1 MIVENNIENEKRIL
15 IQGKG
20 NYSSKLKKGKLKTK
34 KLLKIARYI
43 RWKRAL
49 STISRA
55 SLKLRKYA
63 FTKTWKVVVTVSI
76 SENKYWVPCQKESQ
90 ATISESSHVYWSFIQ
105 QRAHLCLRP
114 CSLESFNISAK
125 TKPVCFRGHSYIDSS
140 HSLDQIDASGWVGLA
155 LWW

>member
-1 MIVENNIENEKRIL
+1 M
-15 IQGKG
+15 
-20 NYSSKLKKGKLKTK
+20 
-34 KLLKIARYI
+34 LKIARYI

-90 ATISESSHVYWSFIQ
+90 ATISESSHVHWSFIQ

-114 CSLESFNISAK
+114 CSLDNTLSRPSSACESFIISAK
-125 TKPVCFRGHSYIDSS
+125 IKPVCFRGHSYIESS
-140 HSLDQIDASGWVGLA
+140 HSLHQIDASGSVGLA